1 MTFEEIIDDFPEL
14 TINDFKASLRSR
26 QRTQSSLK
34 EKSIL
39 KYPVLRYNKFPLL
52 ILKLYPM
59 EITVI
64 EDFCFELIQ
73 IYLIRINVVLERSIQ
88 FIENM
93 FAFEMNILLDVLILK
108 INLIIKY
115 RQKAQLVIGNNGL
128 IRIGIIDFV
137 GCPGQVQDILGTENI
152 DQVKRYFMA

>member
-39 KYPVLRYNKFPLL
+39 KYLVLRYNKFPLL

-73 IYLIRINVVLERSIQ
+73 IYLIRINVVMERSIQ

-93 FAFEMNILLDVLILK
+93 FAF
-108 INLIIKY
+108 
-115 RQKAQLVIGNNGL
+115 
-128 IRIGIIDFV
+128 
-137 GCPGQVQDILGTENI
+137 
-152 DQVKRYFMA
+152 